1 MSKWVFRLTGLLV
14 VALIALLFL
23 DRFLN
28 PDVPDY
34 IGHGVDVRT
43 QGDPQSDNGN
53 ATPPTGAPEAPPLS
67 LTSLEGNDN
76 VAQDASS
83 SVPPTTTQGS
93 VVPNEQ
99 QPAISLTA
107 LDEPENVPVLSNPD
121 SQRANVWLQAGS
133 FLERANADKRAAV
146 LKAHSWSVEIEPATV
161 EGKTYYRVYVGPLT
175 QEQVNGYTDKLN
187 TMGISAR
194 EINR

>member
-28 PDVPDY
+28 PDVPEY
-34 IGHGVDVRT
+34 IERGVDVRT
-43 QGDPQSDNGN
+43 QDENGN
-53 ATPPTGAPEAPPLS
+53 LSPPETPNAAPPLS
-67 LTSLEGNDN
+67 LTSLESSDDN
-76 VAQDASS
+76 APQANPSPAAASTAQQNQSDDS
-83 SVPPTTTQGS
+83 
-93 VVPNEQ
+93 

-107 LDEPENVPVLSNPD
+107 LEEPANVPVLSNPD

-133 FLERANADKRAAV
+133 FGERANADKRAAV
-146 LKAHSWSVEIEPATV
+146 LKAHSWSIDIEPAVV
-161 EGKTYYRVYVGPLT
+161 EGKTFYRVYVGPLT
-175 QEQVNGYTDKLN
+175 NDQVKGYLDKLN

-194 EINR
+194 EVNR

>member
-28 PDVPDY
+28 PDVPEY
-34 IGHGVDVRT
+34 IERGVDVRT
-43 QGDPQSDNGN
+43 EGDKGNVAPPQD
-53 ATPPTGAPEAPPLS
+53 APEVPPLS
-67 LTSLEGNDN
+67 LTSLEGSDDTQQSNPALPSSQ
-76 VAQDASS
+76 AQPAQ
-83 SVPPTTTQGS
+83 TNQAA
-93 VVPNEQ
+93 NEQ
-99 QPAISLTA
+99 PKIGLTA
-107 LDEPENVPVLSNPD
+107 LEEAENIPVLSNPD

-133 FLERANADKRAAV
+133 FGERANAEKRAAV
-146 LKAHSWSVEIEPATV
+146 LKAQSWSTEIEPAVV
-161 EGKTYYRVYVGPLT
+161 EGKTFYRVYVGPLT
-175 QEQVNGYTDKLN
+175 SGQVKGYLDKLN

>member
-28 PDVPDY
+28 PDVPEY
-34 IGHGVDVRT
+34 IEHGVDVRT
-43 QGDPQSDNGN
+43 EGDRGNIAPQE
-53 ATPPTGAPEAPPLS
+53 TPDVPPLS
-67 LTSLEGNDN
+67 LTSLESGDDGQQSNS
-76 VAQDASS
+76 AL
-83 SVPPTTTQGS
+83 PPTPAQPAQANQAS
-93 VVPNEQ
+93 NE

-107 LDEPENVPVLSNPD
+107 SEEPKNIPVLSNPD

-133 FLERANADKRAAV
+133 FGERANAEKRAAV
-146 LKAHSWSVEIEPATV
+146 LKAHSWSIEIEPAVV
-161 EGKTYYRVYVGPLT
+161 EGKTFYRVYVGPLT
-175 QEQVNGYTDKLN
+175 NDQVKGYMDKLN